1 MAASDAFHKRLAAS
15 SSLPVVERI
24 DADDAIIIVNAASK
38 PRFDRT
44 NASTLFL
51 GDDLN
56 MP

>member
-1 MAASDAFHKRLAAS
+1 MAASDAFHTRLAAS

-51 GDDLN
+51 GDDLHV
-56 MP
+56 P